1 MTDNATVPVEREA
14 INAIAMACAS
24 NFGLTDMTE
33 LYRKTGSATA
43 VVERCR
49 DIRALLPDASERLV
63 KAVATIGDM
72 IGRATDEYG
81 YAQEHGIKVVSFSD
95 NRYPARMRQCPD
107 APLVLFM
114 RGNADL
120 NSRRIVSVVGTRH
133 CTAYGQDLTN
143 RFVRE
148 LQTLCPQTLVV
159 SGLAYGIDICAHN
172 EALNVGLPTVG
183 VLAHGLDTIYPPRH
197 KTVAERMVEQG
208 GLVTEFA
215 CGTRMEKLNFVRRNR
230 IVAGM
235 ADVTVLVE
243 SAAHGGG
250 LITTR
255 LAREYSRDVFAFP
268 GAVGAPYSAGCNNLI
283 RAQGARL
290 LTSAADLVET
300 MGWQE
305 DKELAVARQQ
315 GIVRD
320 LFPSLSPQEQAVAN
334 LLSKHGDMQA
344 DTIATHLSLAIPQ
357 LTPLLFALEMKG
369 VVRLYAGGKY
379 HFIS

>member
-1 MTDNATVPVEREA
+1 
-14 INAIAMACAS
+14 
-24 NFGLTDMTE
+24 
-33 LYRKTGSATA
+33 
-43 VVERCR
+43 
-49 DIRALLPDASERLV
+49 
-63 KAVATIGDM
+63 
-72 IGRATDEYG
+72 
-81 YAQEHGIKVVSFSD
+81 
-95 NRYPARMRQCPD
+95 
-107 APLVLFM
+107 
-114 RGNADL
+114 
-120 NSRRIVSVVGTRH
+120 
-133 CTAYGQDLTN
+133 
-143 RFVRE
+143 
-148 LQTLCPQTLVV
+148 
-159 SGLAYGIDICAHN
+159 
-172 EALNVGLPTVG
+172 
-183 VLAHGLDTIYPPRH
+183 
-197 KTVAERMVEQG
+197 MVEQG

-344 DTIATHLSLAIPQ
+344 DTIAANLSLSIPQ

-369 VVRLYAGGKY
+369 VVRLYAGGIY